1 VAQCGHKCI
10 TKKYK
15 KTQVE
20 KYQFVAEEAR
30 KNRIGMFKVVEN
42 FSKIWQY

>member
-1 VAQCGHKCI
+1 VDTNVLLKSI
-10 TKKYK
+10 KKN
-15 KTQVE
+15 QVE